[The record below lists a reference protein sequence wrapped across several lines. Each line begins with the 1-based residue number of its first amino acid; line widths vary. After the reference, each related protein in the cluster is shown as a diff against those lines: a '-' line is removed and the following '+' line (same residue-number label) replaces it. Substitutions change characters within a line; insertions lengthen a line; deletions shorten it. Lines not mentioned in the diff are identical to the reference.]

1 MPGHSQDFAVGRM
14 QFFDMI
20 IPNFFLYL
28 ERGIG
33 IFSSMPDDLA
43 KILQIYIVLYSCM
56 FIILSMPKLI
66 GSNLEEICY
75 MPNP

>member
-1 MPGHSQDFAVGRM
+1 MPGHSQDFGVGRM

-28 ERGIG
+28 ECGIG
-33 IFSSMPDDLA
+33 IFSSMPNDLA
-43 KILQIYIVLYSCM
+43 KILQNYIVLYSCM